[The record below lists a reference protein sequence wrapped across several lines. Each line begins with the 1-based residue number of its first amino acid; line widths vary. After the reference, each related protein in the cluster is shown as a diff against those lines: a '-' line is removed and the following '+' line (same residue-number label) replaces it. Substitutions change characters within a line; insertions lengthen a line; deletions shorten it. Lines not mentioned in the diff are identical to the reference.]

1 MLILA
6 ADRQATI
13 GVLCFL
19 SGVHRVNAAG
29 SADIRGITAAT
40 AGVWMPEGAGCLSSK
55 HHI

>member
-19 SGVHRVNAAG
+19 SGVHRVNAAV
-29 SADIRGITAAT
+29 SAVIRGITATT
-40 AGVWMPEGAGCLSSK
+40 AGVWMPEGAGYLSRK

>member
-6 ADRQATI
+6 AYRQATI
-13 GVLCFL
+13 GVLCVL
-19 SGVHRVNAAG
+19 SGVHRVNAAV
-29 SADIRGITAAT
+29 SAVIRGITAAT